1 MKRVVLIVLVLVV
14 AAVAGLVIWHFT
26 RPAKPPDELTL
37 YGNVDL
43 RQIDLAFNNNERIVA
58 VLVQEGD
65 HVRAGQVLARLD
77 ESRLAPQVAQA
88 DAVRAAQAA
97 VVERFHNGSRPEEIA
112 QGRANVAAAEADVR
126 NAGATFDRLKAVA
139 ATSVGRAV
147 SQQDLDNARAAV
159 DTTQAKLEVSR
170 KALDLL
176 IAGPRKEDIAQ
187 AEAQLHADEAQLAFL
202 RWLLTDA
209 ALVAPID
216 AVVRSRLMEP
226 GDMAS
231 PQKPVFTLS
240 IINPKWVRAY
250 VSEPDLG
257 KVRPGLAAWV
267 SADSFPGKRFHGWIG
282 FVSSVAEFTPKP
294 VQTEELRT
302 KLVYEVRVFVKDPND
317 DLRLGMPATV
327 HLSLNAEAPATMPT
341 TTPSATLAP

>member
-1 MKRVVLIVLVLVV
+1 MKRTILIVLGLLLVIAI
-14 AAVAGLVIWHFT
+14 AALIWHFT
-26 RPAKPPDELTL
+26 RPAKPTDELTL

-43 RQIDLAFNNNERIVA
+43 RQVDLAFNNNERIVA
-58 VLVQEGD
+58 VLAQEGD
-65 HVRAGQVLARLD
+65 HVHAGQVLARLD

-112 QGRANVAAAEADVR
+112 QGRANMAAAEADVR
-126 NAGATFDRLKAVA
+126 NASATFDRLKAVA

-147 SQQDLDNARAAV
+147 SQQGLDNARAAV

-202 RWLLTDA
+202 RRQLADA
-209 ALVAPID
+209 ALVAPVD
-216 AVVRSRLMEP
+216 AVIRSRLMEP

-231 PQKPVFTLS
+231 PQKPVFTLA

-267 SADSFPGKRFHGWIG
+267 TADSFPGKRFDGWIG

-302 KLVYEVRVFVKDPND
+302 KLVYEVRVFVKDPD
-317 DLRLGMPATV
+317 DVLRLGMPTTV
-327 HLSLNAEAPATMPT
+327 HLSLNTESAATMPT
-341 TTPSATLAP
+341 TTPAAIVP